1 MVSKNFSTSQI
12 SKILKISERS
22 VTRIKRK
29 LREERKQLKAEGKIP
44 YDPTHSSDDEDS
56 FKFLKS
62 EEKLE
67 KAKELFQ
74 QKLTVND
81 IAKTLKISERTARR
95 WKERLTRLDILDIEP
110 SSKYL
115 FMILDLFGKSLINFL
130 ARSKKSQ
137 RSTRR
142 QVVTRKIKDEHIEYE
157 DDESFDSSDHSE
169 LDTLIEPEQE
179 VKHRSYGKRKRAPKE
194 EPMETGDDESLDS
207 SDRSEL
213 DTLNE
218 EDFNLDP
225 PQDDEDDSKDK
236 HASLH

>member
-1 MVSKNFSTSQI
+1 MLKFEDEIKQRKRQLKQFKTLKKKKENGNPEKSQKREKRDLSINERLNTARELVSKNFSTSQI

-110 SSKYL
+110 PGKYL
-115 FMILDLFGKSLINFL
+115 FI
-130 ARSKKSQ
+130 
-137 RSTRR
+137 
-142 QVVTRKIKDEHIEYE
+142 
-157 DDESFDSSDHSE
+157 
-169 LDTLIEPEQE
+169 
-179 VKHRSYGKRKRAPKE
+179 
-194 EPMETGDDESLDS
+194 
-207 SDRSEL
+207 
-213 DTLNE
+213 
-218 EDFNLDP
+218 
-225 PQDDEDDSKDK
+225 
-236 HASLH
+236 

>member
-1 MVSKNFSTSQI
+1 MMKFEDEIKQRKRQLKQLKILKKKKENGNPEKSQKREKRDLSITERLNTARDLVGKNYSTSQI

-44 YDPTHSSDDEDS
+44 YDPNNSSDDEES

-81 IAKTLKISERTARR
+81 IAKILKISERTARR

-110 SSKYL
+110 PGKY
-115 FMILDLFGKSLINFL
+115 FVS
-130 ARSKKSQ
+130 
-137 RSTRR
+137 
-142 QVVTRKIKDEHIEYE
+142 
-157 DDESFDSSDHSE
+157 
-169 LDTLIEPEQE
+169 
-179 VKHRSYGKRKRAPKE
+179 
-194 EPMETGDDESLDS
+194 
-207 SDRSEL
+207 
-213 DTLNE
+213 
-218 EDFNLDP
+218 
-225 PQDDEDDSKDK
+225 
-236 HASLH
+236 